1 MKKLDKIWF
10 QAAFIRAI
18 KTIAQTMLGMIAVG
32 AALNEVNWIYILS
45 VAAVAGIVSILTSIA
60 GLPEVG
66 NDGVVYIDQNGY
78 SIEGDI
84 SSTNKDVIHLKVQ
97 K

>member
-18 KTIAQTMLGMIAVG
+18 KTIAQTMLGMITVG

-45 VAAVAGIVSILTSIA
+45 VAVVAGIVSILTSVA

-66 NDGVVYIDQNGY
+66 SDGYIYIDDDGY
-78 SIEGDI
+78 SIGDI
-84 SSTNKDVIHLKVQ
+84 DTSAVKDVVRLKV
-97 K
+97 KR

>member
-18 KTIAQTMLGMIAVG
+18 KTIAQTMLGMITVG

-45 VAAVAGIVSILTSIA
+45 VAVVAGIVSILTSVA

-66 NDGVVYIDQNGY
+66 SDGYIYIGDDGY
-78 SIEGDI
+78 SIEDVDT
-84 SSTNKDVIHLKVQ
+84 SAVKDVVRLKV
-97 K
+97 KR